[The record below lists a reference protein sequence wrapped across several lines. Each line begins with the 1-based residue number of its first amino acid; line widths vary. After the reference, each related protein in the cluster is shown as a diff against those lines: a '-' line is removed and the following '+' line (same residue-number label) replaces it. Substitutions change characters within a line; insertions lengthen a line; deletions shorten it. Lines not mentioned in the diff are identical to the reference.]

1 MIAFSIISVLHSVCK
16 LRGKAWEIPKNRSRQ
31 SPWNYVHVNS
41 EQENLNF
48 RFQPFSQVRDITLG
62 WDLVVRICNKRY
74 SKSIS

>member
-1 MIAFSIISVLHSVCK
+1 M
-16 LRGKAWEIPKNRSRQ
+16 NRSRQ
-31 SPWNYVHVNS
+31 SPWNYVYVNS

-62 WDLVVRICNKRY
+62 WDLVERICNKRH